1 MTDKFYNAIVSVVKS
16 MKGSWSFKELYEPIC
31 RALGAT
37 DSDAKQ
43 GCAPC
48 PYKGLTKD
56 MKGLIRSWI
65 EERCPDS
72 RQYYFRAGRLT
83 SWRGS
88 QPLLF
93 VNPGLG
99 MNNRKVAWAP
109 YNHVRGM
116 GWAFN
121 PDAAKAV
128 EQPSQ
133 EILNAAAALY
143 KKRGMQGKNRTISK
157 IVPPSVHVHVPA
169 PMPLPYATTGCGGCC
184 AVI

>member
-1 MTDKFYNAIVSVVKS
+1 MVDKFHHAIVGAVKS
-16 MKGSWSFKELYEPIC
+16 LSGSWSFKEIYEPVC
-31 RALGAT
+31 KALGAT
-37 DSDAKQ
+37 DSQAKE

-48 PYKGLTKD
+48 PYKGLIKN

-65 EERCPDS
+65 EERCPHS

-99 MNNRKVAWAP
+99 ASNTEVAWTP
-109 YNHVRGM
+109 YKRVRGN

-121 PDAAKAV
+121 PDAANLV
-128 EQPSQ
+128 QQPSQ
-133 EILNAAAALY
+133 ETLNAAAALY

-157 IVPPSVHVHVPA
+157 VAPAPVPA
-169 PMPLPYATTGCGGCC
+169 PAQRSAGWGCC